1 MVQTDE
7 RIETAKVG
15 VAGPE
20 DFPRVPIV
28 LDGISSRFISINLII
43 PSYIE
48 DGHLRVIMA
57 RPWDVG
63 TIDALAVATGFEI
76 EAIGADE
83 AEVREYIDKFYSRES
98 NINKIIED
106 MSDVSFDTIND
117 YDEDIDH
124 LKGLASEAPIIKL
137 VNLLI
142 SRAVQAR
149 ASDIHIEPFENELKV
164 RYRIDG
170 VLKEVE
176 STPKKLQPAIISR
189 VKIMAKLNIAER
201 RLPQDGRI
209 KLKIA
214 LKEIDMRVST
224 VPTLYGESIVMRIL
238 DKESIVIDLMQLG
251 FPQNILDGFNSLI
264 TKPHGIILVTGPTGS
279 GKTTT
284 LYGALDK
291 INSPEKK
298 IITVEDPIE
307 YHLNGINQIQV
318 KQQIGLNF
326 ASALRHIVRQDPDII
341 MIGEIRDVETAEIAI
356 QSALT
361 GHLVF
366 STLHTNDAPSA
377 ITRLIDMGVE
387 AFLLTSTLRGVLAQ
401 RLVRIVCDVCKVIDN
416 DAASPDELALIGLSR
431 DVVLYKGTG
440 CEQCA
445 GTGFYSRKGIFEF
458 LVVDDELKKAI
469 LKSTDSTELRQIA
482 RRRGMNTLI
491 ESGAEKVRA
500 GQTTI
505 AEVLR
510 VTQEV

>member
-1 MVQTDE
+1 MDK
-7 RIETAKVG
+7 ETPDREIAM
-15 VAGPE
+15 AGPE

-28 LDGISSRFISINLII
+28 LDGISSRFIGNNLII
-43 PSYIE
+43 PSYLE
-48 DGHLRVIMA
+48 DNRLKVIMA
-57 RPWDVG
+57 RPWDIS
-63 TIDALAVATGFEI
+63 TIDALTVATGYEI
-76 EAIGADE
+76 EAFGADE
-83 AEVREYIDKFYSRES
+83 AEVRDYIDKFYSRES

-106 MSDVSFDTIND
+106 IGDVSFDTISD
-117 YDEDIDH
+117 YDEDVDH

-189 VKIMAKLNIAER
+189 IKIMAKLNIAER

-238 DKESIVIDLMQLG
+238 DKESIVIDLTQLG
-251 FPQNILDGFNSLI
+251 FPDDILSGFNNLI
-264 TKPHGIILVTGPTGS
+264 TKPHGIVLVTGPTGS

-291 INSPEKK
+291 INTPEKK

-326 ASALRHIVRQDPDII
+326 ANTLRHIVRQDPDII

-377 ITRLIDMGVE
+377 VTRLIDMGVE

-401 RLVRIVCDVCKVIDN
+401 RLVRIVCNNCKAID
-416 DAASPDELALIGLSR
+416 DEAASPDELALIGLSP

-458 LVVDDELKKAI
+458 LVVNDSLKKAI
-469 LKSTDSTELRQIA
+469 LKSTDSTELRHIA
-482 RRRGMNTLI
+482 KRHGMKTLI